1 MVAGDTHRSQGA
13 LLKPKPQLI
22 MKDSY
27 KNTRN
32 GSYLLLKMW
41 PFLVCFSR
49 YCRKKALL
57 QEKYSSNMHA
67 NDLKVWD
74 SLEATAMGNQAQKWL
89 SLCLLV
95 AMTELLI
102 IWCVC
107 FPFFFILIVDIP
119 EIHGG
124 EGYEDEIDGGYHYD
138 LTDNHEIQ
146 LLLKTSIKN
155 NVLAI
160 GRAEFRTISQKY
172 KWKEPRGEQR
182 NH

>member
-1 MVAGDTHRSQGA
+1 
-13 LLKPKPQLI
+13 
-22 MKDSY
+22 
-27 KNTRN
+27 
-32 GSYLLLKMW
+32 
-41 PFLVCFSR
+41 
-49 YCRKKALL
+49 
-57 QEKYSSNMHA
+57 MHA

-160 GRAEFRTISQKY
+160 GRPEFRTISQKY
-172 KWKEPRGEQR
+172 K
-182 NH
+182 